1 MACGK
6 ASAPSNTGSPTL
18 PPPAPPEI
26 FSTTA
31 RALGTTTR
39 LRSPRCTFVRKLE
52 PSSLAGRIASKTD
65 MLSNLGEKIA
75 MAPKPHVSPSSR
87 SSPHLP
93 VCHPTSVPP
102 IITRGGSA
110 RTEGGETTE
119 VAGSTHPSPRTA
131 DPHKRGAE
139 RRRDPCRRGRGRR
152 IHPSRRRR
160 QRIRARGAS
169 GGGVQAEEP
178 RIHLNVRVQ
187 IARVEACRLQR
198 AHEVSHLLAGVT
210 VPRNKTTTSQNPSR
224 RVISSGDMAKY
235 PIHRPPAT
243 RRWLHG

>member
-1 MACGK
+1 MSWIRPSRRCRRRMQLGDDERGDGREEAAHKRRDDEPERIG
-6 ASAPSNTGSPTL
+6 ASG
-18 PPPAPPEI
+18 
-26 FSTTA
+26 
-31 RALGTTTR
+31 
-39 LRSPRCTFVRKLE
+39 
-52 PSSLAGRIASKTD
+52 
-65 MLSNLGEKIA
+65 
-75 MAPKPHVSPSSR
+75 
-87 SSPHLP
+87 
-93 VCHPTSVPP
+93 
-102 IITRGGSA
+102 
-110 RTEGGETTE
+110 GGETTE
-119 VAGSTHPSPRTA
+119 VAGSTPPVAVDGGSTGEAVDRRQ
-131 DPHKRGAE
+131 RG
-139 RRRDPCRRGRGRR
+139 RRDDGGRR